1 MACKSCASND
11 EREFAAE
18 MNLHIRGAMG
28 TDKPAVLLFPIVVV
42 CLNCGCTEF
51 DIPQTELRL
60 LKESAASV

>member
-18 MNLHIRGAMG
+18 MNLHIRGAKG
-28 TDKPAVLLFPIVVV
+28 TDQPAVLLFPVIVV

-60 LKESAASV
+60 LKESTASV